1 MRREILL
8 NIALMTALL
17 SYCLIGYEG
26 GDLNGYCIEFVLWN
40 AAGLDVVFG
49 ILPLLGLI
57 AILISLM
64 VENKTII
71 YPVGFLLLT
80 GPVVTDI
87 LLYDRVAF
95 YFPEFYLPFAA
106 YLIISVLCFFL
117 VFSESARKRQLGGN
131 PLF

>member
-17 SYCLIGYEG
+17 CYCFIGYEG

-40 AAGLDVVFG
+40 AADLDIVFG

-57 AILISLM
+57 AILVSLI
-64 VENKTII
+64 VENKAII

-80 GPVVTDI
+80 APIVADV
-87 LLYDRVAF
+87 LLYDRVAL
-95 YFPEFYLPFAA
+95 YFAEFYLPFAA
-106 YLIISVLCFFL
+106 YLIISVFCFIL
-117 VFSESARKRQLGGN
+117 VFNKNARTRQFIGN
-131 PLF
+131 PEF